1 MMLRHTSGVSDYD
14 WSKWSAGLFPLTEDL
29 KTKAA
34 EIADKFTSAGDV
46 QKYFETSN
54 DPNNLKLVVQYA
66 AGARK
71 AKIEGVEQVASS
83 AATADPTGSG
93 IIRWDLYKAQGNSWN
108 PPKPPETPPVAPSST
123 ETPWYVYAG
132 AAALLLVLLRK

>member
-1 MMLRHTSGVSDYD
+1 MSGVADYD
-14 WSKWSAGLFPLTEDL
+14 WSKWPTAGFPLTDDL
-29 KTKAA
+29 KAKAA
-34 EIADKFTSAGDV
+34 EIADKFTSAKDV
-46 QKYFETSN
+46 QTYMETSN
-54 DPNNLKLVVQYA
+54 DPLNVKVAVQYA

-83 AATADPTGSG
+83 TATADPTGSG
-93 IIRWDLYKAQGNSWN
+93 LIRWDLYKSQGNSWN
-108 PPKPPETPPVAPSST
+108 PPKPPEPPPVAPAASS